1 VWGKSFFAKR
11 GQAMIY
17 TGKRILLGVTG
28 GIAAYKAA
36 ELARR
41 FICAGARVKVVMT
54 AAAREF
60 VAPLTF
66 QALTGEK
73 VATTMFGPEAEPLEH
88 VSLGQEVD
96 AIVIAPA
103 TANLIGKLAMGIGDD
118 LLTTILLAATR
129 PVLLCPAMNV
139 EMWRNPVVRE
149 NLDRLRDRGLQ
160 VLDPATGELAC
171 GAVGL
176 GRLPEPELI
185 VEAAARLVSRQDLL
199 GQQVLVTAG
208 PTHEDCDPVR
218 FLTNRSSGK
227 MGYALARVAWRRG
240 AEVVLV
246 SGPSL
251 LSAPYGVERVWVRS
265 AQEMLAAVKERFTKA
280 GALLMAAAVGDYRP
294 VNCELKKIK
303 RGRDQTQMQLVQN
316 PDILREISQIKQQQ
330 VVVGFAAET
339 HDLEAEARRKLEA
352 KKLDFIVANDV
363 TRKDAGFA
371 VDTNQVTILSRKG
384 EPERLPLLS
393 KDEVADLILDRV
405 AELLANRGREGR
417 AGA

>member
-1 VWGKSFFAKR
+1 
-11 GQAMIY
+11 MIY

-41 FICAGARVKVVMT
+41 FICAGAQVKVVMT

-73 VATTMFGPEAEPLEH
+73 VATAMFGPQAEPLEH

-96 AIVIAPA
+96 AIVVAPA
-103 TANLIGKLAMGIGDD
+103 TANLIGKLAAGIGDD

-139 EMWRNPVVRE
+139 EMWRNPVVQE
-149 NLDRLRDRGLQ
+149 NLARLKARGLQ
-160 VLDPATGELAC
+160 VMEPAAGELAC

-176 GRLPEPELI
+176 GRLPEPEVI
-185 VEAAARLVSRQDLL
+185 VEAAARLVSRQDFA
-199 GQQVLVTAG
+199 GRKVLVTAG

-240 AEVVLV
+240 AEVGLV
-246 SGPSL
+246 SGPSA
-251 LSAPYGVERVWVRS
+251 LSAPYGVERLWVRS
-265 AQEMLAAVKERFTKA
+265 AQEMLAAVKERFPA
-280 GALLMAAAVGDYRP
+280 ADALLMAAAVGDYRP

-303 RGRDQTQMQLVQN
+303 RGRGEAQLQLIQN
-316 PDILREISQIKQQQ
+316 PDILREISQIKQRQ

-339 HDLEAEARRKLEA
+339 HDLEA
-352 KKLDFIVANDV
+352 
-363 TRKDAGFA
+363 
-371 VDTNQVTILSRKG
+371 
-384 EPERLPLLS
+384 
-393 KDEVADLILDRV
+393 
-405 AELLANRGREGR
+405 
-417 AGA
+417 

>member
-1 VWGKSFFAKR
+1 MGR
-11 GQAMIY
+11 IMIF

-41 FICAGARVKVVMT
+41 LICAGAQVKVVMT

-73 VATTMFGPEAEPLEH
+73 VATAMFGPQAEPLEH

-96 AIVIAPA
+96 AIVVAPA
-103 TANLIGKLAMGIGDD
+103 TANLIGKLAAGIGDD
-118 LLTTILLAATR
+118 LLTTILLAATK

-139 EMWRNPVVRE
+139 EMWRNPVVQE
-149 NLDRLRDRGLQ
+149 NLARLKARGLQ
-160 VLDPATGELAC
+160 VMEPAAGELAC

-185 VEAAARLVSRQDLL
+185 VEAAARLVSRQDFAGLL
-199 GQQVLVTAG
+199 VLATAG

-227 MGYALARVAWRRG
+227 MGYALAKVAWRRG
-240 AEVVLV
+240 AEVCLV
-246 SGPSL
+246 SGPSA

-265 AQEMLAAVKERFTKA
+265 AQEMLAAVQERFVTSD
-280 GALLMAAAVGDYRP
+280 ALLMAAAVGDYRP
-294 VNCELKKIK
+294 VSCELKKIK
-303 RGRDQTQMQLVQN
+303 RGRDEVQMQLVQN
-316 PDILREISQIKQQQ
+316 PDILRELSQIKKQQ

-339 HDLEAEARRKLEA
+339 HDLE
-352 KKLDFIVANDV
+352 
-363 TRKDAGFA
+363 
-371 VDTNQVTILSRKG
+371 
-384 EPERLPLLS
+384 
-393 KDEVADLILDRV
+393 
-405 AELLANRGREGR
+405 
-417 AGA
+417 